1 VHDLWDN
8 AGMTIDGKTRVIGVI
23 GDPITGVRS
32 PEWFNELFAR
42 QEINAVVVPMAVTAG
57 DLESAF
63 AGLKRIG
70 NLDALIVTMPH
81 KGRMSALLDAL
92 GPAAQ
97 TLGSVNAVRRMPD
110 GRWMGDMFDGRG
122 CVEGLREKGH
132 DVSGRSVFVLGVGAA
147 GSAVAFA
154 MAEAGTKTLVLDDL
168 NRSRVDAV
176 AQRIQAAYPA
186 THVMARPIELQADY
200 DFAVNCTPLG
210 MKSDDPLPFDPE
222 VLPASTVVVDIIT
235 KPEVTPLLER
245 AQATGHRIHAGK
257 HMHAAQAVE
266 AAKFLGFDPSK

>member
-1 VHDLWDN
+1 
-8 AGMTIDGKTRVIGVI
+8 MTIDGKTRLIGVI

-32 PEWFNELFAR
+32 PEWFNEMFER
-42 QEINAVVVPMAVTAG
+42 QGINAAVVPMAVKAQ
-57 DLESAF
+57 DLQPVFE
-63 AGLKRIG
+63 GLKRIG

-81 KGRMSALLDAL
+81 KGRMSALLDEL

-97 TLGSVNAVRRMPD
+97 ALGSVNAVRRMPD

-132 DVSGRSVFVLGVGAA
+132 DVSGRSVFIRGIGAA
-147 GSAVAFA
+147 GAAVAFA

-168 NRSRVDAV
+168 DSSRVDAV
-176 AQRIQAAYPA
+176 AERVQAAHPG
-186 THVMARPIELQADY
+186 TRVIVRPIQLQADY

-210 MKSDDPLPFDPE
+210 MKAGDPLPFDPE
-222 VLPASTVVVDIIT
+222 VLPESTVVVDIIT

-266 AAKFLGFDPSK
+266 AAKFFGFDPAK